1 MFTYTICLPVKFN
14 IAAAWCVL
22 ILCNLLSSLRKP
34 QCFPPPIF
42 LPFSIAVQR
51 AAGVGCVLFE
61 ISNRSAFFFY
71 QSWILSVL
79 IQCTS
84 EGLLRQG
91 WWRSIFPP
99 WSTKHIC
106 RRDAQVSGF
115 PWAFPLQI
123 WSFVCLFIYLILQKQ
138 NKGALSSRSWML
150 YRCCRCLHCTTIYML
165 NAWHGGTNKK
175 VSFNFIDWFILMC
188 HALTTGIE

>member
-61 ISNRSAFFFY
+61 ISNRSAFFFIKAGFY
-71 QSWILSVL
+71 QCWFSAPLKACWGRDDGLSWVKNS
-79 IQCTS
+79 
-84 EGLLRQG
+84 R

-99 WSTKHIC
+99 WSTEHIC

-115 PWAFPLQI
+115 PWAFPFQI
-123 WSFVCLFIYLILQKQ
+123 WSIVCLFIYLIL
-138 NKGALSSRSWML
+138 
-150 YRCCRCLHCTTIYML
+150 
-165 NAWHGGTNKK
+165 
-175 VSFNFIDWFILMC
+175 
-188 HALTTGIE
+188 